1 MGANKPAINALGRAQ
16 GAYCDMG
23 NLLRARFAA
32 RELNLFARRPARSM
46 QSGRLRTRFRGRG
59 VDFEEVRLYQAGDD
73 IRAIDWRVTA
83 RTQVPHTKLYSEE
96 RERPVY
102 ILCDQ
107 RPDMFFGS
115 VNCFKSVLACHIS
128 ALLSWAAL
136 EGGDRLGALVFNDQ
150 EFRDLRPKR
159 SKHTVLAGLQLLQSF
174 NHRLTSPLGSGP
186 LTLAQMLKDTRR
198 IAKPGSALFIVSDLH
213 DLDAEAEKQLF
224 HLHRHLDITLIRTHD
239 PLEHAISGSGQLTIT
254 NGHDRQQLPVGD
266 KRFQRQYRELNQRRE
281 QQLSDTT
288 ARLGLEVID
297 ISTSD
302 DPVERLRQ
310 RFGRQQRQSSSKRT
324 P

>member
-1 MGANKPAINALGRAQ
+1 MSVIAKPNASGAF
-16 GAYCDMG
+16 CDMAS
-23 NLLRARFAA
+23 LLRARFAA

-59 VDFEEVRLYQAGDD
+59 VDFEEVRLYQPGDD

-107 RPDMFFGS
+107 RPEMFFGS

-136 EGGDRLGALVFNDQ
+136 EGGDRLGALGFNDQ

-159 SKHTVLAGLQLLQSF
+159 SKHNVLAALQLLQSF
-174 NHRLTSPLGSGP
+174 NHKLTSPIGKGP

-239 PLEHAISGSGQLTIT
+239 PLERAISGSGQLTIT
-254 NGHDRQQLPVGD
+254 NGQERQQLPVGD
-266 KRFQRQYRELNQRRE
+266 KHFQAQYRALNEQRE
-281 QQLSDTT
+281 QLLTDTT
-288 ARLGLEVID
+288 QRLGLEVID
-297 ISTSD
+297 ISTRD
-302 DPVERLRQ
+302 EPIERLRQ
-310 RFGRQQRQSSSKRT
+310 RFGRQQRTSTTKRNLT

>member
-1 MGANKPAINALGRAQ
+1 MAANKFEANVPGQAR
-16 GAYCDMG
+16 GAYCDMAS
-23 NLLRARFAA
+23 LLRTRFAA
-32 RELNLFARRPARSM
+32 RELNLFAQRPARSM

-59 VDFEEVRLYQAGDD
+59 VDFEEVRLYQPGDD
-73 IRAIDWRVTA
+73 IRSIDWRVTA

-107 RPDMFFGS
+107 RCDMFFGS
-115 VNCFKSVLACHIS
+115 VNCFKSVLACHVS

-136 EGGDRLGALVFNDQ
+136 EGGDRLGALVFN
-150 EFRDLRPKR
+150 ESSFRDLRPKR
-159 SKHTVLAGLQLLQSF
+159 SKHAVLASLQLLQQF
-174 NHRLTSPLGSGP
+174 NHALTSPIGSGP
-186 LTLAQMLKDTRR
+186 LDLAQMLKDTRR

-213 DLDAEAEKQLF
+213 DLNAEAEKQLF
-224 HLHRHLDITLIRTHD
+224 HLHRHLDITLVRIHD
-239 PLEHAISGSGQLTIT
+239 PLEHTISGSGQLTVT

-266 KRFQRQYRELNQRRE
+266 KGFQAQYQKLSQRRE
-281 QQLSDTT
+281 QQLSETT
-288 ARLGLEVID
+288 TRLGLEVID

-310 RFGRQQRQSSSKRT
+310 RFGRRQRQTNSKRRS
-324 P
+324 

>member
-1 MGANKPAINALGRAQ
+1 MAANESDTHPTGQAR
-16 GAYCDMG
+16 GAYCDMA

-73 IRAIDWRVTA
+73 IRSIDWRVTA

-102 ILCDQ
+102 VLCDQ

-115 VNCFKSVLACHIS
+115 VNCFKSVLACQVS

-136 EGGDRLGALVFNDQ
+136 EGGDRLGALVFNGQ
-150 EFRDLRPKR
+150 EFRDVRPKR
-159 SKHTVLAGLQLLQSF
+159 SKHNVLASLQLLQSF
-174 NHRLTSPLGSGP
+174 NHQLTSPIGSGS
-186 LTLAQMLKDTRR
+186 LSLAQMLKDTRR
-198 IAKPGSALFIVSDLH
+198 IAKPGSALFVVSDLH

-224 HLHRHLDITLIRTHD
+224 QLHRHLDITLVRIHD
-239 PLEHAISGSGQLTIT
+239 PLEHSMSGYGDLTIT
-254 NGHDRQQLPVGD
+254 NGQERQQLPVGD
-266 KRFQRQYRELNQRRE
+266 KHFQRQYRALRQRHE
-281 QQLSDTT
+281 QQRNATC

-297 ISTSD
+297 ISTRDEPSQ
-302 DPVERLRQ
+302 RLRQ
-310 RFGRQQRQSSSKRT
+310 RFGRQQRQPSSKRR

>member
-1 MGANKPAINALGRAQ
+1 MSATTKPSAS
-16 GAYCDMG
+16 GAYCDMAS
-23 NLLRARFAA
+23 LLRARFAA

-59 VDFEEVRLYQAGDD
+59 VDFEEVRLYQPGDD

-107 RPDMFFGS
+107 RAGMFFGS

-136 EGGDRLGALVFNDQ
+136 EGGDRLGALVFNQD

-159 SKHTVLAGLQLLQSF
+159 SKHNVLASLQLLQAF
-174 NHRLTSPLGSGP
+174 NHKLTSPIGNGP

-213 DLDAEAEKQLF
+213 DLDDEAEKQLF

-239 PLEHAISGSGQLTIT
+239 PLEHAISGSGQLSIT
-254 NGHDRQQLPVGD
+254 NGQERQQLPVGD
-266 KRFQRQYRELNQRRE
+266 KHFQQQYRALNAQRE
-281 QQLSDTT
+281 QLLSDATQ
-288 ARLGLEVID
+288 RLGLEVID

-302 DPVERLRQ
+302 DPIERLRQ
-310 RFGRQQRQSSSKRT
+310 RFGRQQRQPTTKRNR
-324 P
+324 

>member
-1 MGANKPAINALGRAQ
+1 MTAPKEQHTG
-16 GAYCDMG
+16 GAYCDMAS
-23 NLLRARFAA
+23 LLRARFSA
-32 RELNLFARRPARSM
+32 RELNLFARRTAKSM

-107 RPDMFFGS
+107 RPGMFFGS

-136 EGGDRLGALVFNDQ
+136 EGGDRLGALVFNHTD
-150 EFRDLRPKR
+150 FRDLRPKR
-159 SKHTVLAGLQLLQSF
+159 SKHNVLAALQLLQSF
-174 NHRLTSPLGSGP
+174 NHKLTSPIGHGP
-186 LTLAQMLKDTRR
+186 LSLAQMLKDTRR

-224 HLHRHLDITLIRTHD
+224 HLHRHLDITLIRTTD
-239 PLEHAISGSGQLTIT
+239 PLESRISGAGQLTVT
-254 NGHDRQQLPVGD
+254 NGQERQLLPVGD
-266 KRFQRQYRELNQRRE
+266 RRFQQQYRALSEQRE
-281 QQLSDTT
+281 QLLQQTT
-288 ARLGLEVID
+288 QRLGLEVIE
-297 ISTSD
+297 ISTQD
-302 DPVERLRQ
+302 DPVEQLRQ
-310 RFGRQQRQSSSKRT
+310 RFARQRRQTTRQRKH
-324 P
+324 